1 MSRHGWVW
9 LLIALATA
17 GCATNIRKE
26 ATVAT
31 SAGTNM
37 DVDIGFGAER
47 RSLWG
52 VVAVL
57 EYEGDDWTVV
67 SMTDSRDIARR
78 KDLREGPN
86 QETLFVSVDLEL
98 IEPYYEDISQ
108 IRQATIECTPMF
120 DQKGVYS
127 PCKSR
132 FMTVNAAM
140 SAGKNLLSI
149 FNSLGMNAGSHKALD
164 HAEVVRAIE
173 ATDLLEAVAQKVDDI
188 EYAEY
193 VALFASAQS
202 AMDYALFIDRY
213 RRDDP
218 DNLIPTAIE
227 RRNAALV
234 AEENARLSGLP
245 VDAQTQAIAI
255 DNERGRIETFRESLD
270 VGNTTNCGPII
281 EIEAGWVR
289 VKHEVE
295 GFGSR
300 HWVLRSEVFPPRY
313 PCEFV
318 DGAYQPP
325 SLR

>member
-17 GCATNIRKE
+17 GCATNTRKE
-26 ATVAT
+26 TTVAT
-31 SAGTNM
+31 SAGTRM
-37 DVDIGFGAER
+37 DVDVGFGAER

-52 VVAVL
+52 VIAVL
-57 EYEGDDWTVV
+57 EHEGGNWTVV

-78 KDLREGPN
+78 RDLREGPN
-86 QETLFVSVDLEL
+86 QEALFVSVDLKSV
-98 IEPYYEDISQ
+98 EPYYEDISQ
-108 IRQATIECTPMF
+108 IRQATVECTPLF
-120 DQKGVYS
+120 DEKGVYS

-164 HAEVVRAIE
+164 HGEVIEAIE

-270 VGNTTNCGPII
+270 VGNATNCGPII

-289 VKHEVE
+289 VRHEVE

-300 HWVLRSEVFPPRY
+300 HWILRSEAFPPRY

-325 SLR
+325 RLR